1 MADTCSR
8 HANEI
13 RSLDQTIFSVL
24 GGPNATCCDEGKVAV
39 EPFSAPFRKSLGSLV
54 QRPFLVDVPTRD
66 MEKIKSPGQ
75 ADFRRFHSV
84 AQSDAR

>member
-39 EPFSAPFRKSLGSLV
+39 EPFSAPFCKSLGSMV

-66 MEKIKSPGQ
+66 MEKIKFPGQ
-75 ADFRRFHSV
+75 TRLRRFHGV
-84 AQSDAR
+84 AQGDAG